1 MNVADWRS
9 TGAFQDRILEEVISD
24 NGNRIFTNW
33 HNSATFEKT
42 GSTAEYLPYEGN
54 ETRIARIWALY
65 PLSKLSSATTQFEA
79 FATYLMLMLFI
90 AVVAFVSS
98 IMVVGLK
105 LVSTI
110 WDDAAV
116 YENLRRLGMKQ
127 HEIRR
132 LITRQMVFVY
142 FIPTVF
148 GCLVGAFTTY
158 RIMLVSGVIYI
169 AETMRV
175 VGAACGL
182 VAVLQLL
189 IFVVLR
195 SRIISFTYLRTSA

>member
-1 MNVADWRS
+1 
-9 TGAFQDRILEEVISD
+9 I
-24 NGNRIFTNW
+24 
-33 HNSATFEKT
+33 
-42 GSTAEYLPYEGN
+42 
-54 ETRIARIWALY
+54 
-65 PLSKLSSATTQFEA
+65 
-79 FATYLMLMLFI
+79 
-90 AVVAFVSS
+90 VAFVSS

-116 YENLRRLGMKQ
+116 YENLRRLGMKPRG
-127 HEIRR
+127 IRR

-169 AETMRV
+169 AETMQV
-175 VGAACGL
+175 VGVACGL

-189 IFVVLR
+189 IFAVLR
-195 SRIISFTYLRTSA
+195 SRIIWNCIS